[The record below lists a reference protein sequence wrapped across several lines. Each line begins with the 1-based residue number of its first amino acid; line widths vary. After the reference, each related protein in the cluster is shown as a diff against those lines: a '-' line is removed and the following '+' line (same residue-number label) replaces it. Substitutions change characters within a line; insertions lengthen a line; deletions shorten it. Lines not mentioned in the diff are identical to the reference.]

1 MMVKVQSS
9 SMFLFWFLLE
19 CLLHV
24 CLPYTDGVYPAGKAM
39 DSPGSR
45 QLQRSKALVEEPRDY
60 ISVIHP
66 TPGTSKTSQTS
77 DTPEPSER
85 TYDFMAPSA
94 VFRSN
99 SWKAAAIPRRP
110 GLVHVISISSIAFAI
125 ALICGLII
133 SYMIYRLVKAEEQQ
147 QLAMLYEKVEIPL
160 LDEKEVSEDEGQDE
174 SSKPHPENEELEKFI
189 GSVIKTKRREK
200 ILKKKV
206 KGEKNLLQENTSE
219 SSNYTAKVESHDKTE
234 KGESSE
240 NL

>member
-1 MMVKVQSS
+1 MVKVQSS

-24 CLPYTDGVYPAGKAM
+24 CLPYTDGIYPAGKAM

-66 TPGTSKTSQTS
+66 TPGTST
-77 DTPEPSER
+77 
-85 TYDFMAPSA
+85 
-94 VFRSN
+94 
-99 SWKAAAIPRRP
+99 AIPRRP

-174 SSKPHPENEELEKFI
+174 SSKPHPENEELGKFI

-200 ILKKKV
+200 FLKKKV
-206 KGEKNLLQENTSE
+206 KGEKNLLQENPSE
-219 SSNYTAKVESHDKTE
+219 SSNYTEKVESYDRME

>member
-45 QLQRSKALVEEPRDY
+45 QLQRSKALVEEPGDI
-60 ISVIHP
+60 ISVIYP

-77 DTPEPSER
+77 DTPEPSE
-85 TYDFMAPSA
+85 TTHGFTAPSA

-99 SWKAAAIPRRP
+99 SWKAEAIPRRP

-160 LDEKEVSEDEGQDE
+160 LDEEVSEDEGQDE
-174 SSKPHPENEELEKFI
+174 SSKPHPKNEELGKFI
-189 GSVIKTKRREK
+189 GSVIKTKRKEK
-200 ILKKKV
+200 NLKKKV

-219 SSNYTAKVESHDKTE
+219 SSNYTETVESHDKME